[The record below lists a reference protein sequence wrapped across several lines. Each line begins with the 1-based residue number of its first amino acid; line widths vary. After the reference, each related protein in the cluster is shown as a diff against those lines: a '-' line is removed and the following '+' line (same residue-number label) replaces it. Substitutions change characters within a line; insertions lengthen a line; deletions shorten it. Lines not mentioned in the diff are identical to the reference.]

1 MRVNL
6 LQGLGLIALWA
17 GSFSMVADAAPQ
29 ARARAALAI
38 DQGKGAM
45 TYGLENPEVR
55 RGYEAILAAIA
66 LVPAQTGQRAQ
77 YQAQIAYALDQTQLD
92 CPTTLAALDMA
103 SRQPGFARATY
114 GALRDVITA
123 AARCGGNG
131 IAGIDGGPAG
141 LLLGNGPG
149 TGFGGGSSNYGS

>member
-1 MRVNL
+1 MSVNL
-6 LQGLGLIALWA
+6 LRGLGLVALWA
-17 GSFSMVADAAPQ
+17 GSFSMAADAAPQ
-29 ARARAALAI
+29 ARTRAAVAL
-38 DQGKGAM
+38 DGKAAM